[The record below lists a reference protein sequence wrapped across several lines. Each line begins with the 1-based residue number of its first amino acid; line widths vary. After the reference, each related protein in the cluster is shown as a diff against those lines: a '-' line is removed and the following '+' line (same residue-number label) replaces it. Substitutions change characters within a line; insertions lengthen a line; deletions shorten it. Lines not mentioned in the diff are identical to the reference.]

1 MSIIQISKIQQR
13 AGDLVDLPQLDEAE
27 FGFASDVKRLFIGK
41 TTDNTENIEVL
52 TAYSEISF
60 DQIEGVTGN
69 IDIDASSLA
78 NGQVLAYDGISWVNK
93 GGNAGGLITLGS
105 ASNITID
112 GGSIGYT
119 LTTDGGGNLSWT
131 PKGVVSLDIQEI
143 SASSN
148 AVLTLVNPYPFPN
161 VVVLLNGIGNGNYA
175 SNLNAESFYIE
186 PVAGN
191 LQLYNL
197 YYASNS
203 AAVDTAGYGTYP
215 ANTGTLIFNTVT
227 TTGNSVGVAG
237 SVQYSD
243 GAGGFVAATGFTFT
257 SGSGL
262 DVPGNVV
269 VTSNVFANS
278 GTVRGS
284 LLTGTLTTAAQPNI
298 TSVGTLT
305 SLAVTGNVT
314 SGNVYANSGT
324 VGAANLTGTLTT
336 AAQPNITSVG
346 TLTSLAVTGNI
357 TSGNVFANSGTV
369 RATTLYG
376 TALTTG
382 ANSTAGS
389 ITGNWSL
396 TSGSRLNATYADLA
410 EYYCADDK
418 YEPGT
423 VLQFGGIEEVTL
435 AEENTTKI
443 AGIVTTNPAYVMNT
457 TLACEEHAVMIAL
470 AGRVPCKV
478 KGPVFKGDMLVSAG
492 EGYAKVSSTTPMIG
506 TVIGKAIQ
514 SYPHSGETTI
524 EVMVGRL

>member
-41 TTDNTENIEVL
+41 TTDNIENIEVL

-69 IDIDASSLA
+69 IDIDSASLA
-78 NGQVLAYDGISWVNK
+78 NGQVLAYDGNTWVNK
-93 GGNAGGLITLGS
+93 GGNAGGLITLGN
-105 ASNITID
+105 ASNVTIE
-112 GGSIGYT
+112 GGAIGYT

-131 PKGVVSLDIQEI
+131 PKGVVALDIQSI
-143 SASSN
+143 SASSA
-148 AVLTLVNPYPFPN
+148 AVLTLANPFPFPN
-161 VVVLLNGIGNGNYA
+161 VQVTINGIGPGNYA
-175 SNLNAESFYIE
+175 SNLNAVDFYID
-186 PVAGN
+186 PVPGN
-191 LQLYNL
+191 LQLYDL
-197 YYASNS
+197 YWAANGLAVNTAS
-203 AAVDTAGYGTYP
+203 YGSYP

-227 TTGNSVGVAG
+227 STGNSVGVAG

-243 GAGGFVAATGFTFT
+243 GAGGFVATTGFTFT
-257 SGSGL
+257 AGSGL
-262 DVPGNVV
+262 DIPGNVV

-284 LLTGTLTTAAQPNI
+284 LLTGTLTTAAQPNV

-305 SLAVTGNVT
+305 SLAVTGNIT
-314 SGNVYANSGT
+314 SGNVFANSGT
-324 VGAANLTGTLTT
+324 VRGNLLTGTLTT

-357 TSGNVFANSGTV
+357 TTGNVFANSGTV
-369 RATTLYG
+369 RATTLQG
-376 TALTTG
+376 TVLTTG
-382 ANSTAGS
+382 ANTTAGTV
-389 ITGNWSL
+389 TGNWSL
-396 TSGSRLNATYADLA
+396 SAGSRLNATYADLA
-410 EYYCADDK
+410 EYYCADQK
-418 YEPGT
+418 YESGT
-423 VLQFGGIEEVTL
+423 VLQFGGKEEVTL
-435 AEENTTKI
+435 AQENTNKI

-457 TLACEEHAVMIAL
+457 TLECEHNAVMIAL

-478 KGPVFKGDMLVSAG
+478 IGPVFKGDMLISAG
-492 EGYAKVSSTTPMIG
+492 NGYAKVATTTPIMG

-514 SYPHSGETTI
+514 SIPSHDHAVI